1 MTTNERFRRFNFILL
16 GRILEPIERE
26 LPIIPTK
33 VFSLDFSEPIKNLYD
48 GKRNK
53 KIPNGKDF

>member
-1 MTTNERFRRFNFILL
+1 MKTTERFRRFNFILL
-16 GRILEPIERE
+16 WRILEPIEIE
-26 LPIIPTK
+26 IPIIPTK
-33 VFSLDFSEPIKNLYD
+33 IFSLDFTEPIKNLYD